1 MRILI
6 AEDDLPSLALLASLL
21 KKHGHEVVQT
31 TNGTAAWDALQQ
43 PDAPSL
49 AILDWMMPGID
60 GPEVVRRVHA
70 LPTARPPYFIMLS
83 ARAKKAD
90 IIAGLAAG
98 ANDYLAKPFD
108 FGELLARVEVG
119 RRVIELQADL
129 AAMNEKLAA
138 ERARYFDLYDR
149 APSGYITVSEP
160 GLILEANLT
169 AATLLGVARPALV
182 NQPVSRVIHQEDLDS
197 YHHLLQQGAETGE
210 PKSCELRI
218 VKSDGTPLWV
228 HLAVTVAQDD
238 DGAPVTR
245 VVLSD
250 IAMRKRAEKELQKL
264 QQRLSLS
271 EQDERR
277 RIAASLHDCTV
288 QDLVASQLNLNRAL
302 EMLGDE
308 HRAVREILGD
318 CAALA
323 ENNASE
329 LRSLAYD
336 LHAPWLQYGG
346 LLSGIQ
352 EYTRQFS
359 IRTGISVSFEPPP
372 AIPRLQPMKEM
383 ALYRV
388 MQESLMNVHRH
399 SGAKRAWIV
408 VSLLDNELRMTIRD
422 EGGGGT
428 PASNRIGV
436 GILSMHERMSAIG
449 GRLDVCRKPEGVST
463 LAILPLVEEKYYGD
477 S

>member
-1 MRILI
+1 
-6 AEDDLPSLALLASLL
+6 
-21 KKHGHEVVQT
+21 
-31 TNGTAAWDALQQ
+31 
-43 PDAPSL
+43 
-49 AILDWMMPGID
+49 
-60 GPEVVRRVHA
+60 
-70 LPTARPPYFIMLS
+70 
-83 ARAKKAD
+83 
-90 IIAGLAAG
+90 
-98 ANDYLAKPFD
+98 
-108 FGELLARVEVG
+108 
-119 RRVIELQADL
+119 
-129 AAMNEKLAA
+129 
-138 ERARYFDLYDR
+138 
-149 APSGYITVSEP
+149 
-160 GLILEANLT
+160 
-169 AATLLGVARPALV
+169 
-182 NQPVSRVIHQEDLDS
+182 
-197 YHHLLQQGAETGE
+197 
-210 PKSCELRI
+210 
-218 VKSDGTPLWV
+218 
-228 HLAVTVAQDD
+228 
-238 DGAPVTR
+238 
-245 VVLSD
+245 
-250 IAMRKRAEKELQKL
+250 
-264 QQRLSLS
+264 
-271 EQDERR
+271 
-277 RIAASLHDCTV
+277 
-288 QDLVASQLNLNRAL
+288 
-302 EMLGDE
+302 MLGDE